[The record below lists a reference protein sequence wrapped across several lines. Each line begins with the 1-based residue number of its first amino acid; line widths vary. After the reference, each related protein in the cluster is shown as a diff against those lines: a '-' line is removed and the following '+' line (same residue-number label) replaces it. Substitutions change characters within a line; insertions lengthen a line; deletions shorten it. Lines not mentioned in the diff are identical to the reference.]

1 MKNIN
6 VNSIENKTEDS
17 THLNISDKKNANE
30 IVNVEPKDRE
40 IENKLLSQIE
50 RLPSNNSPVGRSITR
65 LSLGINC

>member
-30 IVNVEPKDRE
+30 IVNVEPKDRV

-65 LSLGINC
+65 LSLGINR